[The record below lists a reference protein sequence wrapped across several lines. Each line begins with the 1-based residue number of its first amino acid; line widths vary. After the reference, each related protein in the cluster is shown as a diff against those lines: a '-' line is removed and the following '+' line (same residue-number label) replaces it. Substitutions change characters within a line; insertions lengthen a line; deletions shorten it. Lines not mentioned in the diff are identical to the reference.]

1 MTATRPRPAH
11 VADAAAM
18 ASLHAQAI
26 SAGFLSLLGT
36 DLLRRLYSRVVRS
49 EHAFAYVTTG
59 EVTTGEVT
67 TGEVTGFI
75 AVALSTSQLYREFIA
90 HDGLRAAPKAA
101 PALLRHPARVVETL
115 RHGLGGGG
123 GHRPGAEVLSLA
135 VAATAR
141 GQGAGHT
148 LVATALA
155 ELRRRG
161 VTAAHVVTAAD
172 NDAAHRTYLGCGF
185 RRSTAIEVHRGT
197 VQELLVWR

>member
-1 MTATRPRPAH
+1 MTAARPRPAH

-49 EHAFAYVTTG
+49 EHAFAY
-59 EVTTGEVT
+59 VTTGEVT

-135 VAATAR
+135 VGATAR